1 MHLRRALLLTVLV
14 ALIPATVLGTG
25 SFSAVNADR
34 GFDVSV
40 ATDENAYI
48 GVEVEPA
55 EGFVGGDPVPVL
67 RLTDQFSGTLVLE
80 SVTTTSSL
88 VAVETETPADI
99 GVGDAVTVRVTCR
112 AAGSEGA
119 PFSIEAA
126 DQTTSA
132 VIDRTV
138 PITCIEPDVQRVRF
152 DGCGNAL
159 IEADDAI
166 YPLTVT
172 KEVDDPSTD
181 GVSRTTV
188 TVDSDGKVGP
198 GQGGKLVAI
207 EADGERYEN
216 QNACADESASD
227 DAATATTG
235 TQ

>member
-1 MHLRRALLLTVLV
+1 MRLRRVLLLTVV
-14 ALIPATVLGTG
+14 IALIPATALGTG
-25 SFSAVNADR
+25 SFSAGSADR
-34 GFDVSV
+34 GFDVAI
-40 ATDENAYI
+40 ATDENAFLGI
-48 GVEVEPA
+48 DIESA
-55 EGFVGGDPVPVL
+55 EGYVGGEPVPVL
-67 RLTDQFSGTLVLE
+67 RVTDQFSGDLVLE
-80 SVTTTSSL
+80 SATTTSSL
-88 VAVETETPADI
+88 VAVETETPAAI
-99 GVGDAVTVRVTCR
+99 GVNDAVTVRVTCR
-112 AAGSEGA
+112 AAGSETA
-119 PFSIEAA
+119 PFTIDAS

-132 VIDRTV
+132 VVDRTV
-138 PITCIEPDVQRVRF
+138 PITCIEPGVQRVTF

-172 KEVDDPSTD
+172 KEVDNPSTE

-216 QNACADESASD
+216 PNTCADDRGSERT
-227 DAATATTG
+227 ATATNE